1 MFGYEII
8 GNRISSFFK
17 EELILGSFLTRIL
30 PILIYLI
37 ILFDYD
43 LKKLFVFF
51 CLFLFSIFF
60 SIYISA
66 GRTSFTMML
75 IFVLLSIIFTK
86 KLRKIFTLSLSYLIV
101 IIIITS
107 IFELGKTNPSI
118 DYL

>member
-43 LKKLFVFF
+43 LKKNYLFFLSFF
-51 CLFLFSIFF
+51 ILYFF
-60 SIYISA
+60 Q
-66 GRTSFTMML
+66 FTYQQEDFFYYDAN
-75 IFVLLSIIFTK
+75 I
-86 KLRKIFTLSLSYLIV
+86 R
-101 IIIITS
+101 IIINNFYKKIKKNIYAFFV
-107 IFELGKTNPSI
+107 IFDSYN
-118 DYL
+118 YNHFNFRAR